1 MAGSSIR
8 YTRSG
13 YPSVVD
19 SSSGC
24 KPLRCAQR
32 SSCACVLCVW
42 GAHLTGFVFGRIL
55 LLKGRPPQM
64 STTFKCP
71 SCGGPIDY
79 EALSPSTGTP
89 SLTVRCPYCSSS
101 VVVPEE
107 LRVQPT
113 APQPAAP
120 PAAPPASEPPAP
132 PPPAATTPDA
142 IRAQIRENRR
152 TAREERRQLR
162 RKLRDARHQK

>member
-1 MAGSSIR
+1 M
-8 YTRSG
+8 
-13 YPSVVD
+13 P
-19 SSSGC
+19 
-24 KPLRCAQR
+24 
-32 SSCACVLCVW
+32 
-42 GAHLTGFVFGRIL
+42 
-55 LLKGRPPQM
+55 
-64 STTFKCP
+64 TTFKCP

-89 SLTVRCPYCSSS
+89 SLTVRCPYCSNS

-107 LRVQPT
+107 LRVQQS

-120 PAAPPASEPPAP
+120 PAPEPPAP
-132 PPPAATTPDA
+132 PPPAATTPEA
-142 IRAQIRENRR
+142 IRSQIRENRR